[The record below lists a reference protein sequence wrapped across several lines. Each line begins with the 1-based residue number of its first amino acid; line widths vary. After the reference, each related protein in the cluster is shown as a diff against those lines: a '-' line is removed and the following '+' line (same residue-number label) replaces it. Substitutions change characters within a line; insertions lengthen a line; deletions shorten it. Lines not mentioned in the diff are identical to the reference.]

1 MLLTLHIG
9 LVVIARLSYF
19 LEYRLYFSIR
29 YESYEIIVLFL
40 HHRRSWDGKGQRA
53 KVLALEEEV
62 INTMQQV
69 LGAVECRKN
78 MDSQIHTFIQKSTKA
93 RESVEKC
100 EQMKWRGI
108 RSGWMLRLR
117 INLKN
122 QMEKL

>member
-9 LVVIARLSYF
+9 PVVIARLSYF

-78 MDSQIHTFIQKSTKA
+78 MDSGSWIQTS
-93 RESVEKC
+93 
-100 EQMKWRGI
+100 
-108 RSGWMLRLR
+108 LRLYPR
-117 INLKN
+117 TSKSHFSRLEVLSLSGQDKTCLLGLIFPYLNT
-122 QMEKL
+122 

>member
-1 MLLTLHIG
+1 LHIG
-9 LVVIARLSYF
+9 PVVIARLSYF

-29 YESYEIIVLFL
+29 YAKYNLFS

-78 MDSQIHTFIQKSTKA
+78 MWYRF
-93 RESVEKC
+93 
-100 EQMKWRGI
+100 
-108 RSGWMLRLR
+108 LRAFYIFYCSIIILLFSHS
-117 INLKN
+117 NF
-122 QMEKL
+122 Q